1 MKKQAAACTAT
12 ELRARAAP
20 VVGTS
25 FLLAI
30 LRRGYSRAFPRQA
43 RIACGNNYL
52 TVKIRKQSKITT
64 RNHPHSERL
73 PKKQAAVCTATELR
87 ARAAP
92 VVGTTFLLVISR
104 RGYSRAFPR
113 QARIACGNNYPTVKI
128 RKQSKIT
135 TRNHPHSERL
145 PKNKKSKTPSAMKSR
160 PKIKKTLGNPQ
171 SSQRGSAGY
180 GLAHN

>member
-1 MKKQAAACTAT
+1 MKKQAAVCTAT

-25 FLLAI
+25 FLPVI
-30 LRRGYSRAFPRQA
+30 LRRGYNRAFPRQA

-64 RNHPHSERL
+64 RNHPHSERQ
-73 PKKQAAVCTATELR
+73 PKKAGCSLHGY
-87 ARAAP
+87 
-92 VVGTTFLLVISR
+92 GTTFLLVILR
-104 RGYSRAFPR
+104 RGYSLAFPR

-128 RKQSKIT
+128 RRQSKIT

-145 PKNKKSKTPSAMKSR
+145 PKKAKSKTQSAMKSR